1 MQLRG
6 DYNST
11 SAVNCAAKTIVTIT
25 APPAAAASASA
36 LHLGSSG
43 RPSSVSTLTL
53 ASVPQSMLLEAT
65 RSASVSAANT
75 PLAPAAKHTSF
86 ALTPSAMGPSSSS
99 GSGHHVSFMPLP
111 IPLPMMGIKQRLRD
125 SNSSLSSPTATTTT
139 ATGAAATSSA
149 PSLIEVAEEV
159 AAAHQHAALELRQSV
174 QSQIT
179 TLEDVDDVQRSD
191 DNDDDDDSGSESES
205 VGMALVQTTPQLE
218 CRRTEMASSS
228 SSGSVK

>member
-36 LHLGSSG
+36 LHLGGGGG

-53 ASVPQSMLLEAT
+53 ASVPQSMLLEA
-65 RSASVSAANT
+65 SLAGGVLKSGSVSAANT
-75 PLAPAAKHTSF
+75 PLAPATKHTSF
-86 ALTPSAMGPSSSS
+86 ALTPSAMGPSTSS

-111 IPLPMMGIKQRLRD
+111 MMGIKRLRD
-125 SNSSLSSPTATTTT
+125 SNSSLGSPTAPTST
-139 ATGAAATSSA
+139 TGAAATSSA

-159 AAAHQHAALELRQSV
+159 AAAHQHAVLELRQSV
-174 QSQIT
+174 QSQMT
-179 TLEDVDDVQRSD
+179 TLEDVDDVEHSD
-191 DNDDDDDSGSESES
+191 GDDDDDSESES

-218 CRRTEMASSS
+218 CRTEMASSS

>member
-1 MQLRG
+1 ARRRSS
-6 DYNST
+6 YNST

-36 LHLGSSG
+36 LHLGSG

-53 ASVPQSMLLEAT
+53 ATVPQSMLKGG
-65 RSASVSAANT
+65 SVSAANT
-75 PLAPAAKHTSF
+75 PLAPATKHTSF
-86 ALTPSAMGPSSSS
+86 ALTPGAMGPSGSSS

-111 IPLPMMGIKQRLRD
+111 IPLPMMGIKRLRD
-125 SNSSLSSPTATTTT
+125 SNSSLGSPTT
-139 ATGAAATSSA
+139 ATGTAAGAATSSA

-179 TLEDVDDVQRSD
+179 TLEDVDDVEHSD
-191 DNDDDDDSGSESES
+191 GDDDDSESES

-218 CRRTEMASSS
+218 CRTEMASSS

>member
-11 SAVNCAAKTIVTIT
+11 SAVNSAAKTIVTIT

-53 ASVPQSMLLEAT
+53 ASMPQSLLLDANPQT
-65 RSASVSAANT
+65 ASVSAANT
-75 PLAPAAKHTSF
+75 PLAAPAAKHASFGLAAASSTS
-86 ALTPSAMGPSSSS
+86 AT
-99 GSGHHVSFMPLP
+99 GHHVSFMPM
-111 IPLPMMGIKQRLRD
+111 PLPMMGVKRFRE
-125 SNSSLSSPTATTTT
+125 SNASLGTPTTTP
-139 ATGAAATSSA
+139 ATGAPSGSA
-149 PSLIEVAEEV
+149 PSLMEVAESPEKR
-159 AAAHQHAALELRQSV
+159 AHAALELRQSV

-179 TLEDVDDVQRSD
+179 TLEDVENSD
-191 DNDDDDDSGSESES
+191 DDGTGTATGTGNGAADSDSEEMG
-205 VGMALVQTTPQLE
+205 VALVQTTPQLE
-218 CRRTEMASSS
+218 CRREMASSS